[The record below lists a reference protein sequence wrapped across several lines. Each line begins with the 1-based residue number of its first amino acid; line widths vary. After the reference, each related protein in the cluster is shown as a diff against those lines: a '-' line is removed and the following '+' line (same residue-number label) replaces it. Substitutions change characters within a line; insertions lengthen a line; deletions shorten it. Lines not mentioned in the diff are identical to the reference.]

1 LAAVSIGFDE
11 AARPVLFSVFWRD
24 FGLEPNADANAR
36 PGLAFAVCGTRASVG
51 QIVDAI
57 AEEIAM
63 LARAALIISDA
74 FSAKPYRANVGLALA
89 VRSTDSIVAQVV
101 LAIANEIAVLALAA
115 PTVAHTLGT
124 EPHRTNPREAFCVC
138 SAHAVVAD
146 IGDAHAE

>member
-1 LAAVSIGFDE
+1 MSIGFDE

-24 FGLEPNADANAR
+24 FGYATPIRVYLEPNADDNAR

-74 FSAKPYRANVGLALA
+74 FSAKPNRADVGLALA
-89 VRSTDSIVAQVV
+89 VRSTDSIVA
-101 LAIANEIAVLALAA
+101 
-115 PTVAHTLGT
+115 
-124 EPHRTNPREAFCVC
+124 
-138 SAHAVVAD
+138 
-146 IGDAHAE
+146 